1 MTTKKTLLDHGAAI
15 IARVASLFDRVG
27 FVWLFLLLSALTLA
41 VVVLLNPAKLGAYLW
56 FVSKLAGAAA
66 LGYGFDV
73 AFFRGADPRYLS
85 DGIEKSMAQQR
96 RSVLIGCALIAAGLI
111 G

>member
-1 MTTKKTLLDHGAAI
+1 MSLNKTLLDRGQEI
-15 IARVASLFDRVG
+15 IARLAALFDRVG
-27 FVWLFLLLSALTLA
+27 FVWLFLLLSACTLA

-73 AFFRGADPRYLS
+73 AFFRGANPRYLE
-85 DGIEKSMAQQR
+85 GIEKSMAQQR

>member
-41 VVVLLNPAKLGAYLW
+41 VVVVLNQAKLGAYLW

-85 DGIEKSMAQQR
+85 GIEQSMAQQR